1 MGQGVAPV
9 RYAWGILSLLLLAVF
24 VVTFDPNVNRWPANF
39 AWLAALLIWAF
50 GVGRADRPGRNGSF
64 DRKYAWPFLLFVPV
78 FAALWLPFY
87 DNWRWVQAGDSFP
100 YFWLPAAAAK
110 HGLAKSM
117 LSMRGVDDH
126 FPYTSVIVDNFL
138 MFVFG
143 PTLFWH
149 RASKF
154 VVSVLA
160 LLSIYTF
167 FYLILEFPWAL
178 AVVIVTAA
186 TFHWQNFSHISFTH
200 IDSFIIAYLAL
211 AALTLIMREPQRR
224 RWWLALGTVGG
235 LSLFFTQT
243 AWAEVAASALL
254 LVGWAAYRRHLRALA
269 ICGLSFLIAATPALL
284 QLPDVLRSSTVQT
297 RVVWDWTYLSGIFG
311 MILSLPCGQTWTAVE
326 WNGHFAGWPCSYFYV
341 AGLMLAVLSVVPA
354 IRRRLQLPPA
364 VVGLLLLFLA
374 ETVVM
379 TLTNNANASPSAKR
393 TYHLIPLQAFFG
405 LLPLYAATLA
415 VRGSA
420 LAYRTVTAVG
430 FLAVAVYTL
439 AGASLFV
446 YPERFGF
453 GGNLF
458 DGIVQMRQRF
468 PDRKVLVF
476 APQKNIKDEVD
487 DPRTMLNESYHVA
500 ETVAVTRTID
510 AGMVD
515 AACATHTIL
524 CDHTL
529 PQNRE
534 DLARAAAGHHLRQ
547 VDVFAVS
554 ELQCF
559 ECK

>member
-1 MGQGVAPV
+1 MGQSVAPV
-9 RYAWGILSLLLLAVF
+9 RSVWIILPLLLLTVF
-24 VVTFDPNVNRWPANF
+24 VATFDPNVNRWPVNF
-39 AWLAALLIWAF
+39 TWLAALLVWTF
-50 GVGRADRPGRNGSF
+50 GVGWADRPGRNRGR
-64 DRKYAWPFLLFVPV
+64 DRKYAWPFVLFVPV

-110 HGLAKSM
+110 NGLAKSI

-126 FPYTSVIVDNFL
+126 FPYTSVIVDNVL
-138 MFVFG
+138 MFIFG

-154 VVSVLA
+154 VISLLA

-167 FYLILEFPWAL
+167 FSLILEFPWAL

-211 AALTLIMREPQRR
+211 VALTLILREPQRR
-224 RWWLALGTVGG
+224 RWWLALGIVGG

-243 AWAEVAASALL
+243 AWAEVAASALV
-254 LVGWAAYRRHLRALA
+254 LVGWAAYRRHLTALA
-269 ICGLSFLIAATPALL
+269 ICGLSFLIAATPAGL
-284 QLPDVLRSSTVQT
+284 QLPDVLRATTVQT
-297 RVVWDWTYLSGIFG
+297 RVVWDWVYLSGIFRT
-311 MILSLPCGQTWTAVE
+311 ILWLPCGKTWTAVE
-326 WNGHFAGWPCSYFYV
+326 WNGYFAGWPCGYFYV
-341 AGLMLAVLSVVPA
+341 TGLVLAALTVVPA

-379 TLTNNANASPSAKR
+379 TLTNNANSNPSAKR
-393 TYHLIPLQAFFG
+393 TYHLIPLQAFFA
-405 LLPLYAATLA
+405 LLPLYTAALA

-420 LAYRTVTAVG
+420 LAYRAVTGAG
-430 FLAVAVYTL
+430 FLAVAAYAL
-439 AGASLFV
+439 ASASLFV

-468 PDRKVLVF
+468 PDRKVLIF

-500 ETVAVTRTID
+500 ETVSVTRTID
-510 AGMVD
+510 AATVD
-515 AACATHTIL
+515 AACAAHAIL

-534 DLARAAAGHHLRQ
+534 DLARAAAGHQLRQ

-554 ELQCF
+554 DLQCF